1 MFGDI
6 SYNSFCNYISFFAI
20 FVLTF
25 FIGSDK
31 KYKNF
36 LISLFFSSFV
46 ILELLSISFV
56 RENINE
62 EFLFFLT
69 NIEIYHLTL
78 STTSLIVYYFFLFF
92 VFLWIVFYFILNNL
106 QIQKFRKIKYI
117 FFLILCIPN
126 CFFYNIFR
134 LTFYDYVYSYFK

>member
-20 FVLTF
+20 FSLMF
-25 FIGSDK
+25 FIGSNK

-69 NIEIYHLTL
+69 NIEIYHLDL
-78 STTSLIVYYFFLFF
+78 STKVLVMYYFFLFF
-92 VFLWIVFYFILNNL
+92 IFLWVIFYFILNNL
-106 QIQKFRKIKYI
+106 QI
-117 FFLILCIPN
+117 
-126 CFFYNIFR
+126 
-134 LTFYDYVYSYFK
+134 